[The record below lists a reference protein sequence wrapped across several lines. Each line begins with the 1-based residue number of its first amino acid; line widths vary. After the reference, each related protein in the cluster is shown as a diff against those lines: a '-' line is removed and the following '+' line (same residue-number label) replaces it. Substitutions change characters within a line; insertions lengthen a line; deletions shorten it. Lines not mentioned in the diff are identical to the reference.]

1 MDWNHK
7 IEQQRDVLLRIV
19 ALLFALAELADDAS
33 TRSRR
38 VRRKVLSILLRGE
51 AVARQLLSWE
61 VLKSGK
67 PVCLPACPCGDRV
80 EDAMQL
86 ADCFRAHGRR
96 SGLHHLRADIAL
108 QTPVVSPSSAFGPP
122 GSIQRAKLGASD
134 AALDSAHW
142 IRLLSAAGKITQ
154 FQLNNR
160 LFFAVDGRQI
170 ADVA

>member
-7 IEQQRDVLLRIV
+7 IEQQWEVLQRIV

-67 PVCLPACPCGDRV
+67 PVCLPACPCGDSID
-80 EDAMQL
+80 DAMQL
-86 ADCFRAHGRR
+86 ADCFRAMAVALAYIICARTMPVRRWASRHRPLSTSPADAAARQIRCPRRGFGFRALDSPFRR
-96 SGLHHLRADIAL
+96 SG
-108 QTPVVSPSSAFGPP
+108 
-122 GSIQRAKLGASD
+122 
-134 AALDSAHW
+134 
-142 IRLLSAAGKITQ
+142 
-154 FQLNNR
+154 
-160 LFFAVDGRQI
+160 
-170 ADVA
+170 